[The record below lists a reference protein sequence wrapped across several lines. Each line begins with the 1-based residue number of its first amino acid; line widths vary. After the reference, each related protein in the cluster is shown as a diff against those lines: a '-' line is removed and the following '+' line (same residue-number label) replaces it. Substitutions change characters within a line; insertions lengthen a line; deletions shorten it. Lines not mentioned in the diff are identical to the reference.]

1 VSDVVRVERD
11 GAVALIV
18 IDHPPVNAMSHAVR
32 VKLLTAIEACDRQTD
47 VHAIVVH
54 GIGRHFVAGADIAEF
69 DASPQMPLL
78 NDVLLRLEACGKPVV
93 AALHG
98 ATLGGGA
105 ELALASHFRGAS
117 SDLSF
122 GFPEARLG
130 LIPGSG
136 GTVRLPRLVGPDASL
151 QMMRDAQP
159 IALDRAV
166 QLGLI
171 DRVFEGDVRQSAVA
185 WAHELI
191 AQGVSPRRTRNIA
204 VQDPRTAI
212 EAIPGASLTVGV
224 PASMRKAVA
233 HLGDCLRACLA
244 LPFEDA
250 LSLARERFEACRVSD
265 ESGALRHL
273 FFAERARLPEEG
285 ARSVQTVGIIG
296 AGTMGAGIAV
306 SMALAGFDVL
316 LFDRSNEALQAAR
329 ERTRSTFGG
338 MVRRGRL
345 PATGTDAAMARIG
358 LVDALERFSGAD
370 LVIEAAYENLD
381 VKRGLFEELARVCRD
396 GSVLATNTSTLDIDA
411 IAAAAVG
418 RSSDVVGMHF
428 FSPAHVMKLVEIVPG
443 ARTHADC
450 VATVAAVT
458 RRVGKIG
465 VRVGNAFGF
474 VGNRMLYAYGRE
486 KELML
491 LEGASPQQIDAALEA
506 FGMAMGPNAVGDLA
520 GLDVG
525 WKARQAWAGK
535 PDDPRYYRV
544 SDYLAELGRYGQKT
558 GLGFYR
564 YVGSERRRE
573 PDPELPALIRLE
585 AQRLGVPQREFTHA
599 EIVDRCVLALVNE
612 GARLIESGIAQSA
625 ADIDVIWC
633 NGYGFPRERGGPM
646 WYAESRGLP
655 EVVAR
660 IRELALVCGPLYWSP
675 APSLVRCAADGLRI
689 DAWRN

>member
-1 VSDVVRVERD
+1 
-11 GAVALIV
+11 
-18 IDHPPVNAMSHAVR
+18 
-32 VKLLTAIEACDRQTD
+32 
-47 VHAIVVH
+47 
-54 GIGRHFVAGADIAEF
+54 
-69 DASPQMPLL
+69 
-78 NDVLLRLEACGKPVV
+78 
-93 AALHG
+93 
-98 ATLGGGA
+98 
-105 ELALASHFRGAS
+105 
-117 SDLSF
+117 
-122 GFPEARLG
+122 
-130 LIPGSG
+130 
-136 GTVRLPRLVGPDASL
+136 
-151 QMMRDAQP
+151 
-159 IALDRAV
+159 
-166 QLGLI
+166 
-171 DRVFEGDVRQSAVA
+171 
-185 WAHELI
+185 
-191 AQGVSPRRTRNIA
+191 
-204 VQDPRTAI
+204 
-212 EAIPGASLTVGV
+212 
-224 PASMRKAVA
+224 
-233 HLGDCLRACLA
+233 
-244 LPFEDA
+244 
-250 LSLARERFEACRVSD
+250 
-265 ESGALRHL
+265 
-273 FFAERARLPEEG
+273 
-285 ARSVQTVGIIG
+285 
-296 AGTMGAGIAV
+296 
-306 SMALAGFDVL
+306 
-316 LFDRSNEALQAAR
+316 
-329 ERTRSTFGG
+329 
-338 MVRRGRL
+338 
-345 PATGTDAAMARIG
+345 
-358 LVDALERFSGAD
+358 
-370 LVIEAAYENLD
+370 
-381 VKRGLFEELARVCRD
+381 
-396 GSVLATNTSTLDIDA
+396 
-411 IAAAAVG
+411 
-418 RSSDVVGMHF
+418 MHF

-450 VATVAAVT
+450 IATVAAVT

-599 EIVDRCVLALVNE
+599 ELVDRCVLALVNE

-646 WYAESRGLP
+646 WYVESRGLP